1 MTRTAR
7 QANSIMSNQLVSSLT
22 VNELKELVASII
34 DARIDDLVT
43 SLSTSYASD
52 YFINKQKESLSNF
65 RLNPAIVM
73 ASQALETQQVQD
85 NPWLKIAGMHKDNP
99 LFEEVSNS
107 IEADHHDIPKEELS

>member
-1 MTRTAR
+1 
-7 QANSIMSNQLVSSLT
+7 MSNQLVSSLT
-22 VNELKELVASII
+22 VNELKDLITSII
-34 DARIDDLVT
+34 DARIDNLVK

-65 RLNPAIVM
+65 RLKPELIVM
-73 ASQALETQQVQD
+73 SSQALETQQVQD
-85 NPWLKIAGMHKDNP
+85 NPWLKIAGVHKDNP